1 MNLLSVHL
9 LLLQLYEIIIVFNN
23 VNIVHTCLFYT
34 YVYGL
39 MRIKIYI
46 YIYIY
51 EQFVYLKKNTQRNTI
66 GRSIVCSSVKV
77 GVKID
82 LTVLC
87 YITVDVVNT
96 YSLGKE
102 PHIY

>member
-1 MNLLSVHL
+1 M
-9 LLLQLYEIIIVFNN
+9 Y
-23 VNIVHTCLFYT
+23 NIY
-34 YVYGL
+34 
-39 MRIKIYI
+39 
-46 YIYIY
+46 
-51 EQFVYLKKNTQRNTI
+51 
-66 GRSIVCSSVKV
+66 SSVKV

>member
-1 MNLLSVHL
+1 M
-9 LLLQLYEIIIVFNN
+9 YMFNEN
-23 VNIVHTCLFYT
+23 KDIN
-34 YVYGL
+34 
-39 MRIKIYI
+39 
-46 YIYIY
+46 IYIY
-51 EQFVYLKKNTQRNTI
+51 EQKSQFVYLKKNTQRNTI

-96 YSLGKE
+96 CSLGKE